1 MCLSLFVLYV
11 LWFRAS
17 DLVMK
22 VDSLLSSQPKGEARI
37 EHTFAEDKYRYV
49 TSSHTRT
56 SLNPQNSVINF
67 FLSISLHSAVKIR
80 PKEEEVYFDVVAVLD
95 PVTKGAQKLAPLL
108 LVRTSVHL
116 YLTWLIQ
123 VGHVEPED
131 LYTESTS
138 RGRTGSC

>member
-1 MCLSLFVLYV
+1 MCLSLFVLYL

-56 SLNPQNSVINF
+56 SLNPQNSVVNF

-108 LVRTSVHL
+108 LVRTSAHL

-138 RGRTGSC
+138 MGRTGSC